1 MSAPRSSIRSTSSVS
16 PLEQAARNTAPS
28 SNFTFVFFFFRIGGS
43 RSVSEPSHRFNCSFL
58 FCLAS
63 AIFIPLLSRA
73 SYLSPREDIL
83 YSATIP
89 QRTGAWEGRAGERRR
104 RREGGGAER
113 RASERGR
120 EERGREREGV
130 WVVFHNLARCGA
142 LELQYNVI
150 ISRLWGERVSRV
162 IPYRLCTPNKTRAPE
177 NIT

>member
-104 RREGGGAER
+104 RREGEPREERAREGER
-113 RASERGR
+113 RERGR
-120 EERGREREGV
+120 GRASGL
-130 WVVFHNLARCGA
+130 FS
-142 LELQYNVI
+142 I
-150 ISRLWGERVSRV
+150 ISRDVELWS
-162 IPYRLCTPNKTRAPE
+162 CS
-177 NIT
+177 ITSSSADYEGREWAG